1 MLVTARDNAV
11 LRITLNR
18 PAKRNALHPDLI
30 QDLNEVLTA
39 ADNDSS
45 LNVLVIT
52 GAGTTFC
59 SGLDLVQLSSL
70 AADERVRYMGTFFS
84 LLSQVYRLRQ
94 PVIAAV
100 NGPAIAGGFD
110 LAAFCDLRLCSTTAT
125 FAQTEMLLG
134 ITQVIH
140 PLYKVIGL
148 GRAKELALTAT
159 PIDASEAYRI
169 GLVSRKCQPKELMT
183 VAMTLAQTLAAR
195 SRMTLFETKRLSR
208 DVIDLDTEAAM
219 NRMFEAISDR
229 LKSEEHVQAIQNYI
243 AGLKHSG
250 SI

>member
-1 MLVTARDNAV
+1 MLLTARDNAV

-30 QDLNEVLTA
+30 QDLSEVLTA

-70 AADERVRYMGTFFS
+70 AADERVQYMRTFFS
-84 LLSQVYRLRQ
+84 LLRQIYRLRQ

-134 ITQVIH
+134 ITQIIH
-140 PLYKVIGL
+140 PLYRVIGL
-148 GRAKELALTAT
+148 GRAMELALTAM
-159 PIDASEAYRI
+159 PIDANEAYRV
-169 GLVSRKCQPKELMT
+169 GLANRICRPEELLDE
-183 VAMTLAQTLAAR
+183 AIRLAATLAAR
-195 SRMTLFETKRLSR
+195 PRMALLETKRLTR
-208 DVIDLDTEAAM
+208 EVIDLDTETAM
-219 NRMFEAISDR
+219 KQMFGAISER
-229 LKSEEHVQAIQNYI
+229 LKSEEHVRAIHDYI
-243 AGLKHSG
+243 AGLKQQS
-250 SI
+250 